1 MMNYSPLISHLERF
15 ARGDDR
21 SVQWAKD
28 AESLL
33 DELEPWD
40 QLLDEF
46 QDDLSLYR
54 PEGGPHLIDEAAMT
68 ALVQRTLETLKGR
81 SVGGAEKL

>member
-1 MMNYSPLISHLERF
+1 MVTYLPLISHLEKF
-15 ARGDDR
+15 VRGEDR

-40 QLLDEF
+40 DLLDKL
-46 QDDLSLYR
+46 QDDLALYR
-54 PEGGPHLIDEAAMT
+54 PGGGPHLIDEAAMT
-68 ALVQRTLETLKGR
+68 RLVQRALESLKGR
-81 SVGGAEKL
+81 SVAP

>member
-1 MMNYSPLISHLERF
+1 MNYLPLLAHLERF

-28 AESLL
+28 AEALL

-40 QLLDEF
+40 HLLDEL
-46 QDDLSLYR
+46 QGDLSLYR

-68 ALVQRTLETLKGR
+68 ALVHRTLQAMKGR
-81 SVGGAEKL
+81 SVGGAEKP